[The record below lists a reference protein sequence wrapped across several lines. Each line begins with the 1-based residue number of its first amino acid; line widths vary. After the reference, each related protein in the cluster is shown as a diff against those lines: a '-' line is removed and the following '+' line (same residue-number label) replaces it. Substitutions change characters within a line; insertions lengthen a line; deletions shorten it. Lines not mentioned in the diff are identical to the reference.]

1 MNKVIKLAIVDDS
14 PFFNAGLVN
23 LLQTNNKLQI
33 VIECSNGQE
42 LIDILNLG
50 KQKPDI
56 ILLDL
61 EMPVMDGTETMEY
74 LSKYH
79 PEIKVLIL
87 TVHDEARTLLYLVEK
102 GVKGFLMK
110 DDINEL
116 INAIDTIYKQE
127 YYFKGRDMKKIAA
140 AYKKDKNKAAAK
152 NQINF
157 TERELEVLALICK
170 GLTNKEISS
179 KLHIGVRT
187 VDRHKDNIL
196 QKANV
201 RNTVELVIYALQNDL
216 IRISNE
222 KK

>member
-1 MNKVIKLAIVDDS
+1 MNKIIKLAVVDDS
-14 PFFNAGLVN
+14 SFFRTGLVD
-23 LLQTNNKLQI
+23 LLQTNKKLQI

-42 LIDILNLG
+42 LIDILKLG
-50 KQKPDI
+50 KHKPHI

-61 EMPVMDGTETMEY
+61 EMPVMDGMETMEY
-74 LSKYH
+74 LSKHH

-87 TVHDEARTLLYLVEK
+87 TVHDEARALLNLIER
-102 GVKGFLMK
+102 GVNGFLMK

-127 YYFKGRDMKKIAA
+127 FYFKGWDMKKIAA
-140 AYKKDKNKAAAK
+140 AYKKDKNKPASK
-152 NQINF
+152 NQVNF
-157 TERELEVLALICK
+157 TKRELEVLTLICK

-179 KLHIGVRT
+179 KLNIGVRT

-196 QKANV
+196 QKVNV
-201 RNTVELVIYALQNDL
+201 RNTVELVIYVLQNDL
-216 IRISNE
+216 IRISHG